1 MLSLSQKEER
11 RYGMFEKRFQ
21 SVSENLKLVFFSLY
35 SGVCCESRNEF
46 NYSKSSVPENLKERT
61 FLLSICFRSKE
72 LKKDFYLAP
81 YTCAE
86 IGFLYQDEGDLDRAK
101 EYLER
106 ARYSV

>member
-1 MLSLSQKEER
+1 VNVQMNSIIAKAQYLQG
-11 RYGMFEKRFQ
+11 Y
-21 SVSENLKLVFFSLY
+21 
-35 SGVCCESRNEF
+35 
-46 NYSKSSVPENLKERT
+46 KERT

-106 ARYSV
+106 ARYLM